1 MKRPFGL
8 SIVIPVYNGAQ
19 SIGELV
25 DALATLKPE
34 GGHEIVLVN
43 DGSPDNSDEVCR
55 KLAERT
61 DIPVTYVHLS
71 RNYGEHNAVMAGLRH
86 ARGDYVITMDDDL
99 QNPPSEVVRL
109 YDHCRNG
116 NLDVA
121 YTYYAQKK
129 HEPWR
134 NLGSRF
140 ANWVADQ
147 VLDKPKG
154 VYLSSFRCMSAFVV
168 ESITRYE
175 GPFPYVDG
183 LIMQVTS
190 RIDRILV
197 EHLPRV
203 SGHSNYTFRRLVRLW
218 LNLFVNFSALPL
230 HLSTFLGIFM
240 SGLGAVWALVVAIEA
255 MMGDPPEGWAS
266 ILVTVLIVSGA
277 QFIMLG
283 MMGEYIGRLFI
294 SANKKPQF
302 LVREIFRP
310 PGERK

>member
-8 SIVIPVYNGAQ
+8 SIVIPVYNGAE
-19 SIGELV
+19 SVGALV
-25 DALATLKPE
+25 NALANLKPE

-61 DIPVTYVHLS
+61 DVPVTYVNLS

-116 NLDVA
+116 GWDVA

-140 ANWVADQ
+140 TNWVADQ

-168 ESITRYE
+168 ESISRYE

-190 RIDRILV
+190 RIDRIMV
-197 EHLPRV
+197 EHLARV
-203 SGHSNYTFRRLVRLW
+203 SGHSNYTLRRLVRLW

-230 HLSTFLGIFM
+230 HLSTFLGVFM
-240 SGLGAVWALVVAIEA
+240 GGLGAIWALVVAVEA

-266 ILVTVLIVSGA
+266 IMVTVLIVSGA

-294 SANKKPQF
+294 SANRKPQF
-302 LVREIFRP
+302 LVRDIVHP
-310 PGERK
+310 PGGGK